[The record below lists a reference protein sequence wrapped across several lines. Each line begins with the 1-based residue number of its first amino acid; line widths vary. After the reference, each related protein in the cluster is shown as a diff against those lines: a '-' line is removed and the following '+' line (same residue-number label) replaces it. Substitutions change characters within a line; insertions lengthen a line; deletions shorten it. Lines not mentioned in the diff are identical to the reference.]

1 MAKKKSETTL
11 EALIARL
18 EEIATTI
25 QSGDVGLE
33 DAIKLYEEGKQL
45 AQECNERLSMI
56 QKKLEVINPSELK
69 DDDTK
74 DTDTKDTDTKDDS
87 AQPPSDD
94 NDFQDLGR
102 DNPILLA

>member
-1 MAKKKSETTL
+1 MAKKKSEKTI

-25 QSGDVGLE
+25 HSGDVGLE

-45 AQECNERLSMI
+45 AQECNERLSTI
-56 QKKLEVINPSELK
+56 QKKLETINPSELK
-69 DDDTK
+69 DN
-74 DTDTKDTDTKDDS
+74 DTKDDNM
-87 AQPPSDD
+87 QPPSDD

-102 DNPILLA
+102 NNPILLA

>member
-1 MAKKKSETTL
+1 MAKKKSEKNL

-25 QSGDVGLE
+25 HSGDVGLE
-33 DAIKLYEEGKQL
+33 DAIKLYEEGKLL
-45 AQECNERLSMI
+45 AQECNERLSTI
-56 QKKLEVINPSELK
+56 QKKLETINPSELK

-74 DTDTKDTDTKDDS
+74 DNDT
-87 AQPPSDD
+87 QPPSDD
-94 NDFQDLGR
+94 DGFQDLGR